1 MHFHVCLAEQRLQ
14 LSPGYHTSPTSNR
27 LIRNWACYP
36 ALAFR
41 LQFRS
46 TSGDKAAKA
55 GRLARGSPKL
65 VHVLAKAAPT
75 NMGPDRKAAVT
86 GQVLI
91 LYSALTC
98 ASTPVALRYLYLQ
111 PHPPASPVLAAVQ
124 TGFAAVIMCVI
135 SGGLRLWKGADEDG
149 SDLAGTSDDEEW
161 QRGHGKESNDQ
172 GGIRRRGSDTQ
183 GLLERNGS
191 SYSALSVESAVLQDS
206 SSEGRKRGMVGRMY
220 ESARP
225 AMQPLRR
232 LGGRLRRPLA
242 GVLNS
247 RAKSL
252 RWAGAELGLLAF
264 LANSV
269 MIYGFMFTT
278 IAKGAFLIRASII
291 FTPLLC
297 TVAGETVPAALWA
310 GSLLGF
316 AGSVMISLDPS
327 HAASSSSGGPSMAA
341 PLGLQ
346 PEVWGDL
353 VLVASASLWSMVMV
367 RQSRHAPDYPPFQL
381 GTFKVMTMAVLSLGW
396 LGTAAIGKLQQ
407 GDAVVSLWEGYHDPL
422 AWLVLLWPAIGQYST
437 GEAAQVAGQARI
449 SASAGQVILAMDP
462 VISILLG
469 LLVNRDET
477 QMGPLGWAGGATLMG
492 ACILASF
499 YARREH

>member
-1 MHFHVCLAEQRLQ
+1 
-14 LSPGYHTSPTSNR
+14 
-27 LIRNWACYP
+27 
-36 ALAFR
+36 
-41 LQFRS
+41 
-46 TSGDKAAKA
+46 
-55 GRLARGSPKL
+55 
-65 VHVLAKAAPT
+65 
-75 NMGPDRKAAVT
+75 MGPDRSAAIT

-111 PHPPASPVLAAVQ
+111 PHPPASPVLAAAQ
-124 TGFAAVIMCVI
+124 TGFAAVIMRGVGAGVRRAL
-135 SGGLRLWKGADEDG
+135 SRAEPAVQPFLRLGARIG
-149 SDLAGTSDDEEW
+149 
-161 QRGHGKESNDQ
+161 
-172 GGIRRRGSDTQ
+172 
-183 GLLERNGS
+183 
-191 SYSALSVESAVLQDS
+191 
-206 SSEGRKRGMVGRMY
+206 
-220 ESARP
+220 
-225 AMQPLRR
+225 
-232 LGGRLRRPLA
+232 RPLA
-242 GVLNS
+242 RALNS
-247 RAKSL
+247 RAKNL

-297 TVAGETVPAALWA
+297 TVAGEAVPAGLWA

-327 HAASSSSGGPSMAA
+327 HTSSGAPGASAAAGPF
-341 PLGLQ
+341 GFQ

-353 VLVASASLWSMVMV
+353 VLLMSACLWSIVM
-367 RQSRHAPDYPPFQL
+367 
-381 GTFKVMTMAVLSLGW
+381 VMTMAVLSLGW
-396 LGTAAIGKLQQ
+396 LGAAAVSEVQQ
-407 GDAVVSLWEGYHDPL
+407 GEPIVTLWEGYRDPI
-422 AWLVLLWPAIGQYST
+422 AWLVLLWPAVGQYST

-469 LLVNRDET
+469 LLVNREET
-477 QMGPLGWAGGATLMG
+477 QMGPLGWVGGATLMG

-499 YARREH
+499 YARSED

>member
-1 MHFHVCLAEQRLQ
+1 
-14 LSPGYHTSPTSNR
+14 
-27 LIRNWACYP
+27 
-36 ALAFR
+36 
-41 LQFRS
+41 
-46 TSGDKAAKA
+46 
-55 GRLARGSPKL
+55 
-65 VHVLAKAAPT
+65 
-75 NMGPDRKAAVT
+75 MGPDRKVALT

-135 SGGLRLWKGADEDG
+135 SGGLHMWKGAAQG
-149 SDLAGTSDDEEW
+149 SAESTETSDDEEW

-172 GGIRRRGSDTQ
+172 ASRLDAKCSTTDLRFARHLTNQCVKGGMRRRGSDTD

-191 SYSALSVESAVLQDS
+191 TFSALSVDSAVLQDS
-206 SSEGRKRGMVGRMY
+206 SSEGRVRSRGMVGRMY

-225 AMQPLRR
+225 AMQPLKR
-232 LGGRLRRPLA
+232 LGGRLSRPLA
-242 GVLNS
+242 SLLNS

-297 TVAGETVPAALWA
+297 TVAGEAVPAALWA

-327 HAASSSSGGPSMAA
+327 HAASGSSGAPGMAA

-353 VLVASASLWSMVMV
+353 VLVASASLWSIVMV
-367 RQSRHAPDYPPFQL
+367 RQSRHAPHYLAFQL
-381 GTFKVMTMAVLSLGW
+381 GTFKVMTMAVLSLAW

-407 GDAVVSLWEGYHDPL
+407 GDQVVSLWEGFRDPL
-422 AWLVLLWPAIGQYST
+422 AWLVLLWPAVGQYST

-469 LLVNRDET
+469 LLVDRDET
-477 QMGPLGWAGGATLMG
+477 QMGPLGWVGGATLMG